1 MSPTEYKPRG
11 RYFEEFEVG
20 DRMVSPGRTVTEAD
34 FVMYCGISGDYNELH
49 SNVEYAKQ
57 TPFGRR
63 IAHGPLGLTMAMGLA
78 GRMGYLEGTAQAL
91 LGMAWKFKGPIFI
104 GDTIHVRASVAR
116 KKAVKR
122 LGGGLLVLDIA
133 VVKQDDS
140 VVQEGT
146 WSVLMK
152 SRPTAE

>member
-1 MSPTEYKPRG
+1 
-11 RYFEEFEVG
+11 
-20 DRMVSPGRTVTEAD
+20 
-34 FVMYCGISGDYNELH
+34 
-49 SNVEYAKQ
+49 
-57 TPFGRR
+57 
-63 IAHGPLGLTMAMGLA
+63 LA

-122 LGGGLLVLDIA
+122 LGGGLLVLDVA

-146 WSVLMK
+146 WSILMK